1 MIRLRKD
8 RTKTKLDNILGYS
21 FMLPWIIGF
30 LVFTALPFF
39 YTIYLSMFDVEF
51 TVRGWELTWNSFDN
65 YAIAF
70 LRNTEFVPALIDFII
85 YLVSYVPVI
94 IVISFILAWM
104 LNQKIR
110 FRAGFRLIYFLP
122 VIIMSGSVM
131 QQLMDTGN
139 TSFGSIQGSLI
150 YKMILNY
157 SVFLAQAMDYIF
169 ENFTMVLWFTGI
181 PIILMISGLSKINY
195 SLYEAAKIDG
205 ASAWQ
210 ALWKIT
216 LPHMKHFM
224 LVATI
229 FTIVQLGMYSL
240 NPLYQIIRN
249 AIYNTAAGL
258 GLASSF
264 AWIYSIVVLLV
275 VLIAFLVFKDRKGRK
290 SYE

>member
-1 MIRLRKD
+1 MRKLRKD
-8 RTKTKLDNILGYS
+8 KTKDRLGNALGYS

-30 LVFTALPFF
+30 IVFTALPFF

-51 TVRGWELTWNSFDN
+51 TVRGWELAWNSFDN

-70 LRNTEFVPALIDFII
+70 LRNPEFVPAIVDFII
-85 YLVSYVPVI
+85 YQLAYVPVI

-139 TSFGSIQGSLI
+139 TNLGSIQGSII
-150 YKMILNY
+150 YKILLNY
-157 SVFLAQAMDYIF
+157 SVFLAQAMDYLF

-181 PIILMISGLSKINY
+181 PIILIISGLSKINT

-205 ASAWQ
+205 ASSWQ
-210 ALWKIT
+210 MLWKIT
-216 LPHMKHFM
+216 LPQMKHFI
-224 LVATI
+224 LVSAV
-229 FTIVQLGMYSL
+229 FTIVQLGMFSL
-240 NPLYQIIRN
+240 NPLYQMIRD
-249 AIYNTAAGL
+249 AIYNTTAGL
-258 GLASSF
+258 GLASSY
-264 AWIYSIVVLLV
+264 AWIYTVVVSLI
-275 VLIAFLVFKDRKGRK
+275 VLITFTIFKDRERRK
-290 SYE
+290 KNG